1 MTGRDHE
8 LSTIPRAARAF
19 QGERAGVV
27 TRTIAAMIDGAL
39 VVVLLIAIYFGYAGF
54 LFLLDP
60 RGFSF
65 PDPKFLRSL
74 FFAGLL
80 MGLYTTATWG
90 ANGRTYG
97 NLVMGIRV
105 VSGGGGR
112 LGWFRALLRAG
123 FYVFFPIGLMWVAI
137 DRRLRSVQDLV
148 LHTAVV
154 YDWKPRAREYR
165 PDA

>member
-1 MTGRDHE
+1 MTGREHE
-8 LSTIPRAARAF
+8 LSTIPRAARPF

-27 TRTIAAMIDGAL
+27 TRTVAAMIDGFL
-39 VVVLLIAIYFGYAGF
+39 TVVVLVGVYFGYAGF

-65 PDPKFLRSL
+65 PDPTFLRSIL
-74 FFAGLL
+74 FGGLIL
-80 MGLYTTATWG
+80 GLYTTATWG

-105 VSGGGGR
+105 VSAGGGR
-112 LGWFRALLRAG
+112 LGWLRAALRSV
-123 FYVFFPIGLMWVAI
+123 FYVFLPIGLMWVAI
-137 DRRLRSVQDLV
+137 DRKLRSVQDLV
-148 LHTAVV
+148 LHTTVV
-154 YDWKPRAREYR
+154 YDWSPRPQRYR